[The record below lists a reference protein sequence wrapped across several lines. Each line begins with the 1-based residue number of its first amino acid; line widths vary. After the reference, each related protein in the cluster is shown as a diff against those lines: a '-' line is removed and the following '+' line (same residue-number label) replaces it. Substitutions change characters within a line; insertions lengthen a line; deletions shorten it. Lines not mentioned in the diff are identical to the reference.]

1 MAYKNELRT
10 YSLTPEQKAS
20 MIMILD
26 QFDPEMGT
34 VHEIKN
40 MLNISGKIV
49 INAHQ
54 AVLLARIIAPYYPE
68 WASQLT
74 APLEKSPANSPENHK
89 RIWEELVRKLS

>member
-10 YSLTPEQKAS
+10 YNLTPQQKAS

-26 QFDPEMGT
+26 QFSPEMET

-40 MLNISGKIV
+40 MINIKGKIV
-49 INAHQ
+49 ISAHQ

-68 WASQLT
+68 WATQLT
-74 APLEKSPANSPENHK
+74 TPLEKYPANSPENHET
-89 RIWEELVRKLS
+89 IWKELVEKLS